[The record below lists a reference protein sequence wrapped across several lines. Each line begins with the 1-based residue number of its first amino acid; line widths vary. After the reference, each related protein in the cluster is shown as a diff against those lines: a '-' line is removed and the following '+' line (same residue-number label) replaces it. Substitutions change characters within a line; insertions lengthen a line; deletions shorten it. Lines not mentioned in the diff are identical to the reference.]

1 MLTALDV
8 EVDLAPVLKVE
19 VPEVWL
25 RADDRMREL
34 AYRIDS
40 PRTRRRIAER
50 LERESVALEG
60 MEGLELSG
68 RIRPHGEGESL
79 TVELTSANP
88 SLECEDVFT
97 FELVHN
103 PETLGYDVT
112 DRAKLVREV
121 WGGGCVPP
129 GLCVELLAAVASC
142 EGVSR
147 AAARFGE
154 VVAPEDVAWD
164 WIPAWFFSS
173 VALPGTLSGA
183 RGAGRK
189 RSGTSGRLSAAL
201 AKGAGGEQSGGQATL
216 QDLASKKLSGRGS
229 PGFLVLA
236 TWSLAVEERPA
247 SSGGVRVHM
256 ALDPEGRSLV
266 GSWEEEWRALY

>member
-1 MLTALDV
+1 MPHRMLTALDIG
-8 EVDLAPVLKVE
+8 VDLAPALKVE

-40 PRTRRRIAER
+40 PHTRRRIAER
-50 LERESVALEG
+50 LEREPVALEG

-79 TVELTSANP
+79 TVALASANP

-97 FELVHN
+97 FELCHN
-103 PETLGYDVT
+103 PETLLSAVPGTLVRPGRSPTYRPGTAQAGGYDVT
-112 DRAKLVREV
+112 DRSKLVREV

-129 GLCVELLAAVASC
+129 GLCVELLPALASC

-164 WIPAWFFSS
+164 WVPAWCFRR
-173 VALPGTLSGA
+173 VALPEGQGTLEDLA
-183 RGAGRK
+183 RK
-189 RSGTSGRLSAAL
+189 RSAGRRPPA
-201 AKGAGGEQSGGQATL
+201 
-216 QDLASKKLSGRGS
+216 
-229 PGFLVLA
+229 FLILA
-236 TWSLAVEERPA
+236 TWSFVVEERPS
-247 SSGGVRVHM
+247 SSGGVRVRM
-256 ALDPEGRSLV
+256 VLDPEGRSLV

>member
-1 MLTALDV
+1 MPHRMLTALDIG
-8 EVDLAPVLKVE
+8 VDLAPALKVE

-50 LERESVALEG
+50 LEREPVALEG
-60 MEGLELSG
+60 MEGLELTG

-79 TVELTSANP
+79 TVELASANP
-88 SLECEDVFT
+88 SLECEDAFT
-97 FELVHN
+97 FELCHN

-112 DRAKLVREV
+112 GRSKLVREV

-129 GLCVELLAAVASC
+129 GLCVELLPAVASC

-164 WIPAWFFSS
+164 WAPAWCFRQ
-173 VALPGTLSGA
+173 VALPGMLSVPV
-183 RGAGRK
+183 GAGR
-189 RSGTSGRLSAAL
+189 RRT
-201 AKGAGGEQSGGQATL
+201 GEHGTL
-216 QDLASKKLSGRGS
+216 QDLASERFAEKEP

-236 TWSLAVEERPA
+236 TWSFVVEERPA
-247 SSGGVRVHM
+247 SSGGVRVRM
-256 ALDPEGRSLV
+256 VLDPEDRSLV

>member
-1 MLTALDV
+1 MPIRILTAL
-8 EVDLAPVLKVE
+8 EIGVDLAPALKVE

-50 LERESVALEG
+50 LEREPVALEG
-60 MEGLELSG
+60 MEGLELAG

-79 TVELTSANP
+79 TVELTCANS

-97 FELVHN
+97 FELCHSS
-103 PETLGYDVT
+103 ETPGYDVT
-112 DRAKLVREV
+112 NRSKLVREV

-129 GLCVELLAAVASC
+129 GLCVELLPAVAAS

-164 WIPAWFFSS
+164 WVPAWCFSR
-173 VALPGTLSGA
+173 VALPGALSGNSA
-183 RGAGRK
+183 R
-189 RSGTSGRLSAAL
+189 LPAAP
-201 AKGAGGEQSGGQATL
+201 AKDAGGAARRRTGGRASL
-216 QDLASKKLSGRGS
+216 QDLASEEFAEKEP

-247 SSGGVRVHM
+247 SSGGVRVRM
-256 ALDPEGRSLV
+256 VLDPEGRSLV
-266 GSWEEEWRALY
+266 RSWEEEWRALY